1 MCIRDRNITDDV
13 SYASYIDV
21 ITGKSNYV
29 TNVQATTD
37 NNMVTFYTCSL
48 DGIIN
53 SSQLVSTK
61 DRYYI
66 HAVLEVIN
74 E

>member
-1 MCIRDRNITDDV
+1 MI
-13 SYASYIDV
+13 A
-21 ITGKSNYV
+21 GKSNYV

-37 NNMVTFYTCSL
+37 KNMVTFYTCSL
-48 DGIIN
+48 DGITN
-53 SSQLVSTK
+53 NSQLASTK